1 MCLRDHFIWVNL
13 KNGLW
18 ASVKH
23 QTRMLVSVSQARKL
37 LPMSSILLAIQ
48 QQLFHSNSNLPFP
61 DCSFHNALK
70 LWIFFSPSPT
80 TWQQGRALLYFSWVQ
95 GMVYGSCWT
104 NIYGM
109 NEWMLLLTGQV
120 LISPYPV
127 KNPSL
132 SGFLA
137 PQDLK
142 GTVGLFHGST
152 HIVPSLKQYPLRSML
167 ISR

>member
-1 MCLRDHFIWVNL
+1 MFL
-13 KNGLW
+13 
-18 ASVKH
+18 
-23 QTRMLVSVSQARKL
+23 LV
-37 LPMSSILLAIQ
+37 
-48 QQLFHSNSNLPFP
+48 
-61 DCSFHNALK
+61 
-70 LWIFFSPSPT
+70 
-80 TWQQGRALLYFSWVQ
+80 
-95 GMVYGSCWT
+95 
-104 NIYGM
+104 
-109 NEWMLLLTGQV
+109 GQV

-142 GTVGLFHGST
+142 GTVGLFHVST